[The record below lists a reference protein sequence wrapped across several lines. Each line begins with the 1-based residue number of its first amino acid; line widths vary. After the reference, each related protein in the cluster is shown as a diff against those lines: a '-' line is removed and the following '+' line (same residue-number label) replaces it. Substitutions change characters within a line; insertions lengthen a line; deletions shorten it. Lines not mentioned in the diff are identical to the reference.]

1 MGVSIVVT
9 SGKGGVGK
17 TTTTANISIAL
28 AQLNKK
34 VCMIDLDIGLRNLDT
49 VINLS
54 DRIVYDVVDVANG
67 SATVAQAIV
76 RDPRFK
82 DNLYL
87 LAASQNEDK
96 DALNAQRLI
105 PIINELKEKFDF
117 VIIDCPAGIEQGF
130 KNAIAGADGALI
142 VTNPE
147 VSAVSDADRI
157 IGILE
162 KAEMPIGP
170 HLIINRVRQDMVEA
184 GTAMKIED
192 IVDHLALPLLGIIID
207 ENDVIETSN
216 NGDSVVLH
224 ENSTAGL
231 GYINIAKRMLGEDIP
246 LTELRKENEKK
257 PGFFKRLFSKKNK

>member
-54 DRIVYDVVDVANG
+54 DRIVYDVVDVVNG
-67 SATVAQAIV
+67 IASVGQAIV
-76 RDPRFK
+76 RDPRFD

-96 DALNAQRLI
+96 DALKAER
-105 PIINELKEKFDF
+105 IIDIIDELKEKFDF

-147 VSAVSDADRI
+147 VSAISDADRI

-162 KAEMPIGP
+162 NADMPIGP
-170 HLIINRVRQDMVEA
+170 HLIINRVRQDMVNA

-192 IVDHLALPLLGIIID
+192 IVDHLSLPLLGIIID
-207 ENDVIETSN
+207 ESDVIETSN
-216 NGDSVVLH
+216 KGDSVVLH
-224 ENSTAGL
+224 RDSVAGV
-231 GYINIAKRMLGEDIP
+231 GYLNIAKRMLGENIP
-246 LTELRKENEKK
+246 LTEMKKEVEKK
-257 PGFFKRLFSKKNK
+257 PSLLKRLFIRK